1 MRRTPLRRVTGLARS
16 TTRIRPRSRKM
27 AALYRDVRVP
37 LVRRLLAERSA
48 CEARFS
54 LICTGRSTA
63 CHEKLTRARGG
74 SITDETNI
82 ICVCH
87 PCHDAI
93 HRNIAEATRRGFL
106 RGRSHA

>member
-1 MRRTPLRRVTGLARS
+1 MRGRGAGGGVGPGPRRAARVS
-16 TTRIRPRSRKM
+16 
-27 AALYRDVRVP
+27 RDVRVP
-37 LVRRLLAERSA
+37 LVRRLLAERPV

-54 LICTGRSTA
+54 LICDGRSTA

-106 RGRSHA
+106 RGRAG

>member
-1 MRRTPLRRVTGLARS
+1 MKRTPLRRTTGLSRS
-16 TTRIRPRSRKM
+16 TTPIRKRSRKL
-27 AALYRDVRVP
+27 AKVYREQRVP
-37 LVRRLLAERSA
+37 LVRRLLAEMPR

-63 CHEKLTRARGG
+63 CHEKVTRARGG
-74 SITDETNI
+74 SITDEANI

-93 HRNIAEATRRGFL
+93 HRNIAEATRSGFL
-106 RGRSHA
+106 RRRMR

>member
-1 MRRTPLRRVTGLARS
+1 MKRTPLRRVTGLSRS
-16 TTRIRPRSRKM
+16 TALRPRSRKA
-27 AALYRDVRVP
+27 AALYRDIRVP
-37 LVRRLLAERSA
+37 LVRRLLAERPR

-54 LICTGRSTA
+54 VICTGRSTA

-74 SITDETNI
+74 SITDEANI
-82 ICVCH
+82 ICVCQ

-106 RGRSHA
+106 RGRAHA